1 MKYELI
7 YQASEAGQPFDPAA
21 VEQQLAARGAA
32 QRPDGAWVWKLPPG
46 EVELFRVLE
55 NGACVGVDLKV
66 PLTEKT
72 ELVRAAVSEGA
83 LLAVAAGVRLVD
95 PHLNKTLGPL
105 DGELVA
111 DEYLRTARYAGE
123 YLGVPE
129 AVHASFDGS
138 RQEASSSG
146 LSGKILLVFV
156 VFVVAMYV
164 AWRVVVGG

>member
-7 YQASEAGQPFDPAA
+7 YQAQEAGQPFDPAA
-21 VEQQLAARGAA
+21 VEARLLERGAVK
-32 QRPDGAWVWKLPPG
+32 RPDGTWVWKLPPG
-46 EVELFRVLE
+46 EVELCRVQE
-55 NGACVGVDLKV
+55 GGACVGVDLKV

-72 ELVRAAVSEGA
+72 ELVRAAVAEGA

-95 PHLNKTLGPL
+95 AHLNRPLGPM

-123 YLGVPE
+123 YLGVAE

-138 RQEASSSG
+138 RQEASSAV
-146 LSGKILLVFV
+146 SGKLLLAVA

-164 AWRVVVGG
+164 AWRVVSGG